1 MLDLN
6 IPLNRDIVGL
16 IDMGWSNSEIS
27 NELETSKEVVEG
39 VVAEYFNDIHQDYLE
54 TLEEREVE
62 TITFPED
69 PNAEN
74 LAWPEGDY

>member
-54 TLEEREVE
+54 TLE
-62 TITFPED
+62 
-69 PNAEN
+69 
-74 LAWPEGDY
+74 Y

>member
-27 NELETSKEVVEG
+27 NELETSEEVVEG
-39 VVAEYFNDIHQDYLE
+39 VVAEYFNDIHEDYLE
-54 TLEEREVE
+54 TLEERDE
-62 TITFPED
+62 TGESYFE
-69 PNAEN
+69 AGE
-74 LAWPEGDY
+74 Y